1 MAFLPNRR
9 NDMPE
14 ALTMS
19 KIIIYEDLK
28 GKAGVEVRFEGDTLW
43 LSQDQMT
50 RIFERDRS
58 VITKHINN
66 IFRDVELDEKSNVQI
81 VHIANSDKPVKL

>member
-1 MAFLPNRR
+1 
-9 NDMPE
+9 MPE

-28 GKAGVEVRFEGDTLW
+28 GKAGVEVRLEGDTLW

-50 RIFERDRS
+50 SIFERDRS
-58 VITKHINN
+58 AITKHINN
-66 IFRDVELDEKSNVQI
+66 IFRDVELDENSNVQI
-81 VHIANSDKPVKL
+81 VHITNSDKPVKL